1 MLLSLTLTWM
11 CGCGNPAVSDGTTAG
26 QQESAAGQDGT
37 SSPDETGKDRPQTD
51 FHMNEEPV
59 AVNRGDQLTIGFSQI
74 GAESDWRLASS
85 ASMLQVFTSD
95 NGYNLIFSDGQQKQE
110 NQIKAIRNFIQQQV
124 DYIIFSPLEEDGW
137 DTVLEEAKE
146 AGIPVIIVDRMV
158 NVSDDSLYTAWIG
171 SDMRLEGEKAAEW
184 MHAYFAA
191 NGIDEAG
198 VHIVDIQGTIGS
210 SPQIGRSSGLEK
222 GCEAYGWK
230 LLASETGE
238 FVKAKAY
245 EVMESMLKTY
255 PDLNVVYCENDN
267 EAFGALEAIESAGK
281 KAGVHPENG
290 EVLVISFDATMRGLT
305 CVLNGK
311 IAVDAECNPL
321 HGPRVR
327 EIIEMLE
334 EGQSVPKKTYV
345 SEDIFSCVEDVD
357 SLNTQDGS
365 HDVTTVT
372 QELID
377 SRAY

>member
-1 MLLSLTLTWM
+1 MRNEVCPVRNEMCLKKNKKIIRRKIANTIAAVLVAALLA
-11 CGCGNPAVSDGTTAG
+11 GCGGGLYYDSEDAFPEDDLITV
-26 QQESAAGQDGT
+26 
-37 SSPDETGKDRPQTD
+37 
-51 FHMNEEPV
+51 
-59 AVNRGDQLTIGFSQI
+59 GFSQV
-74 GAESDWRLASS
+74 GAESDWREANT
-85 ASMLQVFTSD
+85 ASMKETFSID
-95 NGYNLIFSDGQQKQE
+95 NGYSLMFSDAQQKKE
-110 NQIKAIRNFIQQQV
+110 KQISAVRNFIQQEV
-124 DYIIFSPLEEDGW
+124 DYIVIAPVTETGW
-137 DTVLEEAKE
+137 ETVLEEAKE

-158 NVSDDSLYTAWIG
+158 EADEDLYTAWVG
-171 SDMRLEGEKAAEW
+171 SDFALEGKLACEW
-184 MHAYFAA
+184 LRWFTQKR
-191 NGIDEAG
+191 GIDPSIL
-198 VHIVDIQGTIGS
+198 HIVDIQGTVGS
-210 SPQIGRSSGLEK
+210 SAQIGRSNALA
-222 GCEAYGWK
+222 EASEEYGWDLAAIVQGEYTQTK
-230 LLASETGE
+230 SKELMEALLKENSEI
-238 FVKAKAY
+238 
-245 EVMESMLKTY
+245 
-255 PDLNVVYCENDN
+255 NVVYCENDN